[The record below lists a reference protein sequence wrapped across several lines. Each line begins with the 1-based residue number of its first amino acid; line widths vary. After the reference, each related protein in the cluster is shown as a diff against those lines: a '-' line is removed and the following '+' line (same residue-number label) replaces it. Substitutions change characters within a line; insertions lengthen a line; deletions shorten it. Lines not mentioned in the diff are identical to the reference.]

1 MYNWKIYNKKKNK
14 LAIKFDKFNAKNIF
28 NFIENS
34 YYNHTRDLFSL
45 IILSSNYNKAK
56 ILDYGSNVASLSN
69 LKNKI
74 DTKKHKFFIYD
85 PFKLEEKIKVN
96 LRNINYQIYNNIN
109 LLTKKVDLVHF
120 GSSLQYLAD
129 YNKVFDEIK
138 FKKKSK
144 ILITATPFTLGKEYS
159 SVQKNHKNLRQKV
172 NNYEKLV
179 INFKKRK
186 FNLVFKSSMD
196 LKMASV
202 KNAKKKTFF
211 LNMIFERI

>member
-1 MYNWKIYNKKKNK
+1 MA
-14 LAIKFDKFNAKNIF
+14 L
-28 NFIENS
+28 
-34 YYNHTRDLFSL
+34 
-45 IILSSNYNKAK
+45 
-56 ILDYGSNVASLSN
+56 LSN

-74 DTKKHKFFIYD
+74 DTKKYQFFIYD
-85 PFKLEEKIKVN
+85 PYKLEEKIKVN

-109 LLTKKVDLVHF
+109 LLTKKVDIVHF
-120 GSSLQYLAD
+120 GSSLQYLND

-159 SVQKNHKNLRQKV
+159 SIQKNHKNLIQKI
-172 NNYEKLV
+172 NNFEKLV
-179 INFKKRK
+179 IDFKKRK
-186 FNLVFKSSMD
+186 FNLVFKSSMN

-202 KNAKKKTFF
+202 KNLKKKTFF